1 MTRIDF
7 HSNVADKIRYT
18 CRLVR
23 KARNQAKA
31 QPLVILLENRE
42 QLNQLDNELWVFSDI
57 DFIPHVSADHP
68 LAAKTPVL
76 LTDSEQIKLPNY
88 PILIN
93 LSRNT
98 PAQFARYERVFEI
111 ISQDPQDAQAG
122 RVRYGFYKQH
132 GHTLNHIV
140 AEAS

>member
-18 CRLVR
+18 CRLIR
-23 KARNQAKA
+23 KARSQATP
-31 QPLVILLENRE
+31 QPLVVLLENRQ
-42 QLNQLDNELWVFSDI
+42 QLNLLDNELWSFSAT
-57 DFIPHVSADHP
+57 DFIPHVAADHP
-68 LAAKTPVL
+68 LAPQTPVL
-76 LTDSEQIKLPNY
+76 LTDSEHIPLPDY

-93 LSRNT
+93 LTRTT
-98 PAQFARYERVFEI
+98 PARFAHYQRVFEI
-111 ISQDPQDAQAG
+111 ISQDPQDAHAG
-122 RVRYGFYKQH
+122 RQRYAFYKQG